1 MPRVRLFHWRAAEA
15 DAVIESLR
23 SARHEVDYDERAQDS
38 VREMR
43 RRMPDVVV
51 IDLSRLPS
59 RGRDV
64 AAFLRARK
72 TMRHIPI
79 VFVNGTEERVEAIRQ
94 SIPDAVYVSVAKLRS
109 AVRQAAANRP
119 VDPVVPQTMMERYA
133 TRTTAQKLG
142 IREDSTVAVIDP
154 PRNYD
159 IGLERDTGVSEWY
172 GPPDGVPADITLW
185 FVHDAAAC
193 IEALP
198 DMRKIAART
207 RLWIVWRKGS
217 DVKQPFLR
225 ESAAAVGLVD
235 YKICAVDRTWSA
247 MLFARKKPV

>member
-1 MPRVRLFHWRAAEA
+1 MPRVRLFHWKAAEA
-15 DAVIESLR
+15 GALIERLR
-23 SARHEVDYDERAQDS
+23 AAGHAVDYDERPQDS

-43 RRMPDVVV
+43 RRPPDVVV

-59 RGRDV
+59 RGRD
-64 AAFLRARK
+64 AAAWLRARK
-72 TMRHIPI
+72 AMRHIPI
-79 VFVNGTEERVEAIRQ
+79 VFVNGAEERVDAMRQ
-94 SIPDAVYVSVAKLRS
+94 SIPDAVYVSGAKLRS

-119 VDPVVPQTMMERYA
+119 ADPIVPQTMMERYA
-133 TRTTAQKLG
+133 TRTAAQKLG
-142 IREDSTVAVIDP
+142 IREDTTVAVIDP
-154 PRNYD
+154 PRNFD
-159 IGLERDTGVSEWY
+159 IGVEGNVRISERY
-172 GPPDGVPADITLW
+172 GAPDGAAADITLW

-198 DMRKIAART
+198 DMRKLAART

-217 DVKQPFLR
+217 RVKQPFLR

-247 MLFARKKPV
+247 MLFARRKPA